1 MKNAQLL
8 RQLHQLKNRMA
19 ILHSLQYENEEIN
32 LGSFLRLSSNLL
44 DSIDLICEIDN
55 TELKKYLPQAEIEKL
70 HLISQIYN
78 LIYNS
83 LCSHSQITKKLYLT
97 SLFKLPNTQK
107 MQETLQETYERIKA
121 NFKLGDFSPSVTK
134 AQKCHKILRKWNAR

>member
-1 MKNAQLL
+1 MKNTQLSRQL
-8 RQLHQLKNRMA
+8 RQLTSRMA

-32 LGSFLRLSSNLL
+32 LGSFLRLSDNLL
-44 DSIDLICEIDN
+44 EAIDLICEIDN

-83 LCSHSQITKKLYLT
+83 LCQPTQITKKLYLT
-97 SLFKLPNTQK
+97 SLFKLPDTQK
-107 MQETLQETYERIKA
+107 IQETLQEAYERIEA